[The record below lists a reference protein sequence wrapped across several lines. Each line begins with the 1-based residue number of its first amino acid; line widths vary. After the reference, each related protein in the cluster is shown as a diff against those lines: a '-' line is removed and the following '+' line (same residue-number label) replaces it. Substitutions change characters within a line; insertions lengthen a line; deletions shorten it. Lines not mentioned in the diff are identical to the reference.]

1 MLLRVSE
8 TGEACLVRT
17 VAHVE
22 LKPVEAR
29 VRRRASLPFPR
40 AFGTRRR
47 PSTVTTHAP
56 TTAVLALTLAV
67 LHAAAKHLRLTAVVP
82 RSGWLSFGG
91 GVSVAYVFV
100 HVLPELAAGQAAIE
114 STDHP
119 LVDAMAHHA
128 YLIALAGFVLFY
140 GLERYAQS
148 AERDAEDGRADE
160 RSAETVLWVHLL
172 SYGLLDATIG
182 YLLVGYAREGEGV
195 VLFAVAMGFHFVVS
209 DGLRQH
215 HTAEYDRW
223 GRWLLAASVLAG
235 WGLALVLRLSHAAVL
250 GAYAFVGGGGGVL
263 NVIKEELPPER
274 ESRFGYFLLG
284 TLAYTGVLLTI

>member
-22 LKPVEAR
+22 LKPVEAQ
-29 VRRRASLPFPR
+29 VRRRASLPIPR

-100 HVLPELAAGQAAIE
+100 HVLPGQAAIE
-114 STDHP
+114 ATDHP

-148 AERDAEDGRADE
+148 AGRDAEDGRFDE
-160 RSAETVLWVHLL
+160 RAAATVLWVHLL
-172 SYGLLDATIG
+172 SYGLLNATIG

-195 VLFAVAMGFHFVVS
+195 VLFAVAMGFHFVVND
-209 DGLRQH
+209 DGLRRH

-223 GRWLLAASVLAG
+223 GRWVLPASVLAG
-235 WGLALVLRLSHAAVL
+235 
-250 GAYAFVGGGGGVL
+250 
-263 NVIKEELPPER
+263 
-274 ESRFGYFLLG
+274 
-284 TLAYTGVLLTI
+284 